1 MLITCKHC
9 KETVDVPMYFYD
21 HLIQTKVYYM
31 TPVEEYTAVVKGKAT
46 CPCCGSGINEVFA
59 SIISNKD
66 IVRLAIGKENNK

>member
-1 MLITCKHC
+1 MLIICKHC

-21 HLIQTKVYYM
+21 HCIQTKILYM
-31 TPVEEYTAVVKGKAT
+31 EPISEFTALVKGKAI
-46 CPCCGSGINEVFA
+46 CPSCGSAINEVFK

>member
-1 MLITCKHC
+1 
-9 KETVDVPMYFYD
+9 
-21 HLIQTKVYYM
+21 M

-46 CPCCGSGINEVFA
+46 CPRCGSGINEVFA